1 MEMSEVVIK
10 DDETP
15 ASIWAWFTIPGTF
28 LAGSALIKVANYGV
42 VEERIAYYTPLPK

>member
-15 ASIWAWFTIPGTF
+15 VLIWAWFTIPGTF
-28 LAGSALIKVANYGV
+28 LAGSALIKTGV
-42 VEERIAYYTPLPK
+42 SSIRSKKGEVE